1 MEYDRQ
7 IMVIQTWALA
17 DIISKKNKVSLWL
30 QQKQLMLFVAEDRIW
45 ASKQELKFG
54 KPFICYHKLDSFLIL
69 KDLSDEVSD
78 NINECDFLIL

>member
-7 IMVIQTWALA
+7 ITVIQTWALA

-30 QQKQLMLFVAEDRIW
+30 QQKQLMLFVADDRIW
-45 ASKQELKFG
+45 ASKQELKFW

-78 NINECDFLIL
+78 NINGCDFLIL